1 MLNKKQTLM
10 DKEYTEFE
18 VVEYTREYLERV
30 RKTDAPSL
38 EDFEKPFKE
47 LGYYRNGNVF
57 TRSFDKVVGKMIV
70 NGVENLQKETLSIE
84 FKYFDGETADIDGD
98 LNQKFDAVVSANGN
112 KILLV
117 DTVYA
122 RPEDMHIWIEL
133 YQNLMG

>member
-1 MLNKKQTLM
+1 M

-18 VVEYTREYLERV
+18 VVEDTIEYLERV
-30 RKTDAPSL
+30 RKTGSISL
-38 EDFEKPFKE
+38 EDFEKPFKD
-47 LGYYRNGNVF
+47 LGYSRNGNVF

-84 FKYFDGETADIDGD
+84 FRYFDGETGDIDGD
-98 LNQKFDAVVSANGN
+98 LNQRFDAVVSANGN

-122 RPEDMHIWIEL
+122 RPEDLNIWTEL
-133 YQNLMG
+133 YQNFTR

>member
-1 MLNKKQTLM
+1 MLNKKYTQM

-18 VVEYTREYLERV
+18 VVEDTREYLERV

-38 EDFEKPFKE
+38 EDFEKPFND
-47 LGYYRNGNVF
+47 LGYSRNGNAF

-70 NGVENLQKETLSIE
+70 NGVENLQKETLYIE
-84 FKYFDGETADIDGD
+84 FIYLDGETGDIDGD
-98 LNQKFDAVVSANGN
+98 VNQKFDAVVSVNKN

-122 RPEDMHIWIEL
+122 RPEDLHIWTEI
-133 YQNLMG
+133 YRNLTR